1 MGPDEQVEATH
12 SAPGTP
18 WAAVDYKR
26 LTWERPNRDF
36 GTASRSELAYHR
48 GTYSAAIPADIAF
61 ADYAPARS
69 VSAAAEDA
77 SNEIARFDAE
87 MGNEIAPFAA
97 ILLRSESVA
106 SSQIENLSASARSV
120 AMAEL
125 GDTSKQNATLIA
137 ANTDAMR
144 SAIQL
149 ADRLDSESILQMHLA
164 LLGAHDPRSAGRW
177 RSEPV
182 WIGRSARSPI
192 GAEYVAPHE
201 SRVVHAIDDLVAY
214 IGRDDIPVLEQAA
227 IAHAQFETIHPFT
240 DGNGR
245 TGRALLH
252 SMLKAKGLT
261 RNVTVPVS
269 SGLLSQPD
277 VYHRALTSFRAG
289 APDEI
294 IALTADAAFR
304 AIANG
309 RQLVEEIRHI
319 RAGRRESVTARTD
332 STTWKI
338 ADLLLRQPV
347 INTAVL
353 KSELGITANH
363 ALRYMNQL
371 LAGGAVTSFSVYQ
384 RGLHWKSDAVL
395 DALDAFAARSS
406 RRRFPTALS

>member
-1 MGPDEQVEATH
+1 MGPDDQT
-12 SAPGTP
+12 SAVRPTP
-18 WAAVDYKR
+18 SSGWPAVGYER
-26 LTWERPNRDF
+26 LTWESPNRDF
-36 GTASRSELAYHR
+36 GTMARSEMAVRR
-48 GTYSAAIPADIAF
+48 GSYSSAIPADIATL
-61 ADYAPARS
+61 DYAPARS

-87 MGNEIAPFAA
+87 MGSEIAPFAA

-125 GDTSKQNATLIA
+125 GDTTKQNATLIA
-137 ANTDAMR
+137 ANTNAMR

-149 ADRLDSESILQMHLA
+149 SDHLDSESILQMHLA
-164 LLGAHDPRSAGRW
+164 LLGAHEPHTAGRW
-177 RSEPV
+177 REEPV
-182 WIGRSARSPI
+182 WIGRSSRSPR
-192 GAEYVAPHE
+192 GAEYVAPHQ
-201 SRVVHAIDDLVAY
+201 SRVVHAIDDLVTY
-214 IGRDDIPVLEQAA
+214 VNREDIPVLEQAA

-245 TGRALLH
+245 TGRALMH

-269 SGLLSQPD
+269 SGLLGQPD

-289 APDEI
+289 SPDDMIE
-294 IALTADAAFR
+294 LTADAAFR

-309 RQLVEEIRHI
+309 RQLVVEIRQI
-319 RAGRRESVTARTD
+319 RETWRESVTARAD
-332 STTWKI
+332 SATWRI

-347 INTAVL
+347 LNTAVL
-353 KSELGITANH
+353 NTELGITANH
-363 ALRYMNQL
+363 ASRYMDQL
-371 LAGGAVTSFSVYQ
+371 RAGGAVTSLNVHR

-406 RRRFPTALS
+406 RRQFPTALS

>member
-1 MGPDEQVEATH
+1 
-12 SAPGTP
+12 
-18 WAAVDYKR
+18 
-26 LTWERPNRDF
+26 
-36 GTASRSELAYHR
+36 
-48 GTYSAAIPADIAF
+48 
-61 ADYAPARS
+61 
-69 VSAAAEDA
+69 
-77 SNEIARFDAE
+77 
-87 MGNEIAPFAA
+87 
-97 ILLRSESVA
+97 
-106 SSQIENLSASARSV
+106 
-120 AMAEL
+120 
-125 GDTSKQNATLIA
+125 
-137 ANTDAMR
+137 MR

-149 ADRLDSESILQMHLA
+149 SDRLDSESILQMHLA

-182 WIGRSARSPI
+182 WIGRSSRSPI

-201 SRVVHAIDDLVAY
+201 SRVVHAIDLIAY
-214 IGRDDIPVLEQAA
+214 IGREDIPVLEQAA

-277 VYHRALTSFRAG
+277 VYHRALISFRAG
-289 APDEI
+289 APEDI

-309 RQLVEEIRHI
+309 RQLIDEIRHI
-319 RAGRRESVTARTD
+319 RAGWRESVTARAD
-332 STTWKI
+332 SATWKI

-347 INTAVL
+347 LNTTVL
-353 KSELGITANH
+353 KNELGITANH
-363 ALRYMNQL
+363 ASRYMD
-371 LAGGAVTSFSVYQ
+371 Q

>member
-1 MGPDEQVEATH
+1 M
-12 SAPGTP
+12 
-18 WAAVDYKR
+18 
-26 LTWERPNRDF
+26 
-36 GTASRSELAYHR
+36 
-48 GTYSAAIPADIAF
+48 
-61 ADYAPARS
+61 
-69 VSAAAEDA
+69 SAAAEDA
-77 SNEIARFDAE
+77 SSEIARFDAE

-125 GDTSKQNATLIA
+125 GDTTKQNATLIA

-149 ADRLDSESILQMHLA
+149 SDRLDGESILQMHLA

-182 WIGRSARSPI
+182 WIGRSSRNPF

-201 SRVVHAIDDLVAY
+201 SRVVHAVDDLVAY
-214 IGRDDIPVLEQAA
+214 IGWDDIPVLEQAA

-269 SGLLSQPD
+269 SGLLGQPD
-277 VYHRALTSFRAG
+277 VYQRALTSFRAG
-289 APDEI
+289 NPDDI

-309 RQLVEEIRHI
+309 RELVEEIWQI
-319 RAGRRESVTARTD
+319 RAGWLGSVTARAD
-332 STTWKI
+332 SATWKI

-363 ALRYMNQL
+363 ALRYMIQL
-371 LAGGAVTSFSVYQ
+371 LAGGAVTTLKVHQ
-384 RGLHWKSDAVL
+384 RGQHWKSDAV
-395 DALDAFAARSS
+395 LDAFAARSS